1 MLFDVGIEKGWL
13 GACFFYGGARNCAKY
28 GKLNITPK
36 KDTFRVKRGG
46 RKLFGLLA

>member
-1 MLFDVGIEKGWL
+1 MHPFGDVYKRQ
-13 GACFFYGGARNCAKY
+13 ARNCAKY

-36 KDTFRVKRGG
+36 KDVYRVKRGG